1 VRWLILLGAVG
12 AAGASAVVVGRPDGA
27 DRPEAGLAE
36 FRAVAERKGRKA
48 AAASALVRGELTV
61 DEAAA
66 QIRTVLAEEPV
77 VLVGL
82 RAAHPGE
89 PDEALVR
96 RHLAAWVRAAACQD
110 PDRAAT
116 ALRRLSEHP
125 AG

>member
-1 VRWLILLGAVG
+1 
-12 AAGASAVVVGRPDGA
+12 VGRPDGA

-36 FRAVAERKGRKA
+36 FRAVAERKDRKA
-48 AAASALVRGELTV
+48 AVASALVRGELTA

-66 QIRTVLAEEPV
+66 RIRAVLAEEPV

-82 RAAHPGE
+82 GAAHPGE
-89 PDEALVR
+89 PDGALVR
-96 RHLAAWVRAAACQD
+96 RHLAAWVRAVAHQD